1 MPYPGCAPFRRTP
14 EERKDQRLSWIRS
27 DERFFASGAC
37 HILAFAFMETYPDT
51 GYEIFALRSVG
62 GENPWHVYVSN
73 GSMAFDFAGFTPVD
87 ELLAVSRE
95 QSGGEVESIDITDDL
110 TTFCEN
116 NKHYRPEQ
124 FWADPRPRALA
135 YLARFEAPKERHGSA
150 SPSG

>member
-14 EERKDQRLSWIRS
+14 EERKDQRLAWIRS

-37 HILAFAFMETYPDT
+37 PILAFAFMETYPDA

-62 GENPWHVYVSN
+62 GENPWHVYVSD
-73 GSMAFDFAGFTPVD
+73 GSTA
-87 ELLAVSRE
+87 
-95 QSGGEVESIDITDDL
+95 
-110 TTFCEN
+110 FCEN

-135 YLARFEAPKERHGSA
+135 YLARFEAPKDRHGSA

>member
-1 MPYPGCAPFRRTP
+1 MSYPGCAPFRRTP
-14 EERKDQRLSWIRS
+14 EERRDQRLSWIRS
-27 DERFFASGAC
+27 DERF
-37 HILAFAFMETYPDT
+37 
-51 GYEIFALRSVG
+51 FALRSVG

-95 QSGGEVESIDITDDL
+95 QSGGEVEGIHITDDL